1 MRTEA
6 LQNCKIFQAEKPVKT
21 KSLHNEYYIHI

>member
-6 LQNCKIFQAEKPVKT
+6 KQNHKIFQAEKPVKT

>member
-6 LQNCKIFQAEKPVKT
+6 KQNHKIFQAEKPVKT
-21 KSLHNEYYIHI
+21 KSLRNEHYIHI